1 MGAKRIEALIDG
13 LAAALFAAAVA
24 FASFMT
30 LRGTWPLRQ
39 AAVVSAF
46 AFGLAFLLCAR
57 TLRSIAP
64 EARRFGVAAFEV
76 APLQQSH
83 LDELLLTEQVELLL
97 TEQVELLLTEQV
109 ELLLTEQVE
118 LVLTEAHRLNP
129 VKPDELVL
137 DDILAELGP
146 DSRVVR
152 LFDPAKMPTPGQLNS
167 RIERHLEEASLPPAS
182 PDAAQALYDA
192 LAELRRSLR

>member
-76 APLQQSH
+76 APLRQSH
-83 LDELLLTEQVELLL
+83 LDELLL

>member
-109 ELLLTEQVE
+109 EL
-118 LVLTEAHRLNP
+118 VLTEAHRLNP